1 MDQSAPSPPAGTW
14 HTAKIGTPPS
24 STPTSMVLGF
34 QHIRLDFP
42 RRRERDHRNRM
53 LELERRFKLSRQ
65 AITSRPPR
73 WPLQTRPDHRAPART
88 DAAARG
94 PPPDIRVPA
103 CRAVLAAGAAEARS
117 ATLDAIN
124 EALGLSNHYH
134 HYSSVL
140 SGASGMFQM
149 PDEGCIQPPPGPD
162 FSSITTMLSY
172 IPATNTTHG
181 IPYFDPL
188 FTQFYNIIAEF
199 EMCPHPLL
207 LLLLLLL
214 LPLLACELTLDINV
228 DRLERYQMTL
238 EQMGGDGDDLLDH
251 RMLVTHLSKAR
262 SWVHLALATLRSTQW
277 CVEFILK
284 KIDWV
289 DERLTPETRGRLKN
303 MYGGGSMQMD
313 APRALRERA
322 ALITQNDSLLSTSI
336 AQDSGEI
343 AAASKRDSSSMKIS
357 AFLTTFVLPAT
368 FVAQTFFSMPLF
380 DWDTPSINHV
390 ATRHF
395 WVFWA
400 LAGPLT
406 LATMAGT
413 VAWAVWHLKNTRDTQ
428 KKERIKI

>member
-14 HTAKIGTPPS
+14 HTAKIAVKPS
-24 STPTSMVLGF
+24 QVVRRVGHYKQDQIIERLQEPMPLHEGHLPTSGF
-34 QHIRLDFP
+34 QLV
-42 RRRERDHRNRM
+42 
-53 LELERRFKLSRQ
+53 
-65 AITSRPPR
+65 
-73 WPLQTRPDHRAPART
+73 
-88 DAAARG
+88 
-94 PPPDIRVPA
+94 VP
-103 CRAVLAAGAAEARS
+103 S

-140 SGASGMFQM
+140 SGAIGMFQM

-228 DRLERYQMTL
+228 DRATGYGILNERQ
-238 EQMGGDGDDLLDH
+238 DDLLDH

-313 APRALRERA
+313 ASRALRERA
-322 ALITQNDSLLSTSI
+322 AFHCTLFSLITQNDSLLSTSI

-368 FVAQTFFSMPLF
+368 FVAVCQTAYLSKAMLTPIADILLHATLRLGHPEHQPCRHAPLLGLLGACGSAYAC
-380 DWDTPSINHV
+380 DNGWD
-390 ATRHF
+390 RGLGG
-395 WVFWA
+395 
-400 LAGPLT
+400 LAFEEYEGYAEKGENKN
-406 LATMAGT
+406 LARQLRM
-413 VAWAVWHLKNTRDTQ
+413 R
-428 KKERIKI
+428 R